1 MGDVSPKPP
10 NYMGWHEKGW
20 GEKGWG
26 MCVGAGGDGCAGIQ
40 EKKKR
45 VGGCSM
51 PGSNRR
57 LAAHKT
63 TTLPTELMELFDILL
78 YNVIF

>member
-1 MGDVSPKPP
+1 MRRVGGGGWCMGVRR
-10 NYMGWHEKGW
+10 
-20 GEKGWG
+20 
-26 MCVGAGGDGCAGIQ
+26 VGVRGDGYAGIQ

-63 TTLPTELMELFDILL
+63 TTLPTELMELFYILL

>member
-1 MGDVSPKPP
+1 MFIINLVGDVSPKPP
-10 NYMGWHEKGW
+10 NYMGWGRW
-20 GEKGWG
+20 

-78 YNVIF
+78 YDVIF